1 MERGIKFVTGLLVLL
16 VAATGLVEK
25 SDAATYVVG
34 DNIGW
39 SIPSGGAA
47 SYASWAAK
55 YTFRAGDILGII
67 NKHYSRLINY
77 ADQLF
82 GKLFWLI
89 FPFVFFFFYY
99 RLG

>member
-16 VAATGLVEK
+16 VAATALVEK

-89 FPFVFFFFYY
+89 FPFFFFFLLP
-99 RLG
+99 LG